1 MPFGQNGE
9 KDKEW
14 ASKGGL
20 AKAAIYELD
29 RMQLEKMRRVV
40 DKDLEIIERIQ
51 NQDVIDPI
59 DEKKLQLAQTRV
71 QKYLDKLHATK
82 SSLEGNPDNP
92 LFINVIK
99 EIADKNGIT
108 DTSTSDNSK
117 GQT

>member
-1 MPFGQNGE
+1 MPFE
-9 KDKEW
+9 KDDEKTKQWGRE
-14 ASKGGL
+14 GGL

-51 NQDVIDPI
+51 NQDNIDPV

-82 SSLEGNPDNP
+82 SSLEGDPEKP
-92 LFINVIK
+92 LIVKIEE
-99 EIADKNGIT
+99 EIANKYANRNPSESNTG
-108 DTSTSDNSK
+108 
-117 GQT
+117 